1 MEVNMPAGFLNRYQT
16 EAHSL
21 MRIVVG
27 FMFMTHGGQKL
38 FGWFGADG
46 PRPLMSEYGI
56 AGVLEFFGGIMIMLG
71 WLTGPVAFILAGQM
85 AVAYFWKHVPGRG
98 FWHWQNRGEL
108 VALYS
113 FVFLFLATVGSGAF
127 SIDGWLAKRK
137 RD

>member
-1 MEVNMPAGFLNRYQT
+1 MPVGFLNRYKS
-16 EAHSL
+16 EIHGL

-27 FMFMTHGGQKL
+27 FLFMTHGGQKL

-46 PRPLMSEYGI
+46 PRPLMTEFGL
-56 AGVLEFFGGIMIMLG
+56 AGVLEFF
-71 WLTGPVAFILAGQM
+71 AFILAGEM

-98 FWHWQNRGEL
+98 LWHWQNRGEL

-113 FVFLFLATVGSGAF
+113 FVFLFLATVGGGSF

-137 RD
+137 KD